1 MKEIKE
7 HWIDIIKEY
16 FPKDSCQFLHQIDDF
31 CIDINWKLNN
41 DPSRP
46 NKRSRKLRLVISEE
60 TLEDYRDAND
70 EVKNNYDEKLTKFIS
85 DTMANFIPDHDTPYG
100 QTEPVETIHVP
111 VEITY

>member
-7 HWIDIIKEY
+7 HWVDIIKDN
-16 FPKDSCQFLHQIDDF
+16 FPKDSYQFLHQIDAF
-31 CIDINWKLNN
+31 CLDINWKLKS

-46 NKRSRKLRLVISEE
+46 NKRSKKLRLIISEE

-70 EVKNNYDEKLTKFIS
+70 EVVNNYDQKLNKFIG
-85 DTMANFIPDHDTPYG
+85 DTMANFSPDHDTPYG
-100 QTEPVETIHVP
+100 KIEPVETIHIP